1 MAFSPMKVVHLTP
14 AFASAHP
21 YNHQLMD
28 ALRHCGVY
36 LKTVKSFNFLAEV
49 LRFKPQ
55 IVHVHWLHSFTQ
67 SDSDELSLSAVLLNT
82 AKFLAQLWVLRAG
95 GIKIVWTVHELHI
108 PETHH
113 LRLDENTG
121 RVVGKLASA
130 VIAHCNN
137 ARATIQH
144 ALWKKDAHKVCAIPH
159 GHFIDATENYV
170 SRQSARLQLGIPD
183 SSLVILFFGL
193 LRPYK
198 GVLDLLKAHESL
210 ADSNV
215 TLLIVGSYVGHH
227 KQCADYFEEV
237 RKAAAG
243 KSNVRLIAEFIP
255 DNEIQLYMNASDI
268 AAFPYRDIMT
278 SGALIMAMGFGKA
291 CIAPKLGCLHE
302 TLDDEGAFFYRMDDA
317 EGLID
322 CLRQAAGQRNR
333 LRAMGE
339 HNLIRARELDWNSV
353 AERTL
358 RVYES
363 VISQD

>member
-21 YNHQLMD
+21 YNQQLMD

-36 LKTVKSFNFLAEV
+36 LKTVQSFNFVAEV
-49 LRFKPQ
+49 LRFKPR

-67 SDSDELSLSAVLLNT
+67 SDSDELSSSAVLLNT
-82 AKFLAQLWVLRAG
+82 AKFLAQLWVLRAS

-113 LRLDENTG
+113 LRLDETTA
-121 RVVGKLASA
+121 RVAGKLASA
-130 VIAHCNN
+130 VIAHCND
-137 ARATIQH
+137 ARATIQD
-144 ALWKKDAHKVCAIPH
+144 ALRKEDAHKVCTIPH
-159 GHFIDATENYV
+159 GHFIDVTENYV
-170 SRQSARLQLGIPD
+170 SRQSARLKLEIPD

-193 LRPYK
+193 IRPYK
-198 GVLDLLKAHESL
+198 GVLDLLKAHKSL
-210 ADSNV
+210 ADPDV

-227 KQCADYFEEV
+227 RQCVEYFDAV
-237 RKAAAG
+237 REAAAD

-255 DNEIQLYMNASDI
+255 DNEIQLYMKASDI

-291 CIAPKLGCLHE
+291 CIAPKLGCLNE
-302 TLDDEGAFFYRMDDA
+302 TLDDAGAFFYAMDDA
-317 EGLID
+317 DGLIN
-322 CLRQAAGQRNR
+322 CLRQATEQRNR
-333 LRAMGE
+333 LPAMGE
-339 HNLIRARELDWNSV
+339 HNLTRAQELDWNSI
-353 AERTL
+353 AERTV

-363 VISQD
+363 VISRD